1 MSLLKRRFFALSL
14 TGDAYPQQRDW
25 QDKTWLERQWRHID
39 WWLFKR
45 TRVSVWAQLRFVR
58 QVRLC
63 QQHWQ
68 GLDESALDEQIRLVR
83 LALRRDG
90 MEGQALV
97 EAFALVCMVADR
109 VLGKR
114 PYDVQ
119 LRAAYVLSQSFL
131 IEMATGEGKT
141 LTASL
146 AAAVMALSGRQV
158 QVVTVN
164 DYLASR
170 DRQLLAPLFE
180 RLGLSHGVVLED
192 MAPDERLTIYAQ
204 SVVYCTGKT
213 LVFDYLRDR
222 MTMRERLTPEIVAMD
237 RLCRQGQQSLLL
249 KGLQSVVV
257 DEADSVLID
266 EAKTPLVISRQVNHD
281 EEEHY
286 LRQAMQLARQLVLN
300 VDFVTDEREGHYAL
314 TEQGRLQ
321 LTNMAK
327 DLGGVWKSQIRRE
340 EAVLQA
346 ITALNSFHLG
356 IHYIVRDAKVMI
368 VDENTGRVMPDRS
381 WERGLHQLIEIKEGV
396 ELTPPKETMAKLSF
410 QLFFRR
416 FLQLS
421 GMSGTCQELASE
433 LHRVYGVGVIS
444 IPSRLPS
451 QRRCVGRY
459 VFRTAAE
466 RDIFAVRRVLSCQ
479 QKQQPVLVGT
489 RSVNSSEGLSQLL
502 IQQGVRHAVLNANQD
517 ADEASVV
524 AQAGELAQVTIA
536 TNMAGRGTDIH
547 LAKGVAELGGLHVLI
562 IERNDNARIDRQLI
576 GRCARQGDPGSWEM
590 LLSLED
596 ELLNGFYEPL
606 TGFFQAML
614 ELFPR
619 SRVLQWLLLGYYRL
633 AQRRREKMH
642 RRMRDTLQKSD
653 MQMRQ
658 ALSFSGK
665 ME

>member
-1 MSLLKRRFFALSL
+1 
-14 TGDAYPQQRDW
+14 
-25 QDKTWLERQWRHID
+25 
-39 WWLFKR
+39 
-45 TRVSVWAQLRFVR
+45 
-58 QVRLC
+58 
-63 QQHWQ
+63 
-68 GLDESALDEQIRLVR
+68 
-83 LALRRDG
+83 
-90 MEGQALV
+90 
-97 EAFALVCMVADR
+97 
-109 VLGKR
+109 
-114 PYDVQ
+114 
-119 LRAAYVLSQSFL
+119 
-131 IEMATGEGKT
+131 
-141 LTASL
+141 
-146 AAAVMALSGRQV
+146 
-158 QVVTVN
+158 
-164 DYLASR
+164 
-170 DRQLLAPLFE
+170 
-180 RLGLSHGVVLED
+180 
-192 MAPDERLTIYAQ
+192 
-204 SVVYCTGKT
+204 
-213 LVFDYLRDR
+213 
-222 MTMRERLTPEIVAMD
+222 
-237 RLCRQGQQSLLL
+237 
-249 KGLQSVVV
+249 
-257 DEADSVLID
+257 
-266 EAKTPLVISRQVNHD
+266 
-281 EEEHY
+281 
-286 LRQAMQLARQLVLN
+286 
-300 VDFVTDEREGHYAL
+300 
-314 TEQGRLQ
+314 
-321 LTNMAK
+321 
-327 DLGGVWKSQIRRE
+327 
-340 EAVLQA
+340 
-346 ITALNSFHLG
+346 LG

-466 RDIFAVRRVLSCQ
+466 RDAFAVQRVLSCQ

-502 IQQGVRHAVLNANQD
+502 VQQGVRHAVLNANQD
-517 ADEASVV
+517 ADEANVV

-547 LAKGVAELGGLHVLI
+547 LAQGVAELGGLHVLM
-562 IERNDNARIDRQLI
+562 IERNDNARIDRQLV